1 MAKKKTDD
9 MTVEEGFAA
18 LEEVL
23 EKLEDPES
31 TLEESFALYKN
42 GVELLKR
49 CNDMIDRVE
58 KQIELL
64 NEDGTIEPLDR
75 DEE

>member
-64 NEDGTIEPLDR
+64 NEDGTIEPLDG